1 MNTTH
6 DLTEAE
12 LRAAIREW
20 AATHHNIGLGGH
32 ETVDV
37 ALPESLCRGL
47 EEGSMHVSVLVLR
60 RNTCKAGS

>member
-1 MNTTH
+1 MKTTH
-6 DLTEAE
+6 DLNEAE

-20 AATHHNIGLGGH
+20 AATHHNVREGENEI
-32 ETVDV
+32 VDV
-37 ALPESLCRGL
+37 ELPESLCLGL